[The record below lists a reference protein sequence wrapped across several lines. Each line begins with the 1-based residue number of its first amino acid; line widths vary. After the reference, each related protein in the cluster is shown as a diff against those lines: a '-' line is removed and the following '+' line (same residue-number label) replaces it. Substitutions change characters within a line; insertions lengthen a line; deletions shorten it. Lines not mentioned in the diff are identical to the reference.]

1 MSTATF
7 GQMNLTQEV
16 YILFN
21 DFALRYQRQS
31 AQENAVKERSSSPAC
46 GTVIFCANVLQ
57 LLFDVSFFAVSAV
70 VRRLEVSYQPVSIL
84 SAAAIAGEILIL
96 YNMPVAE
103 VSSAAAA
110 KRQM

>member
-7 GQMNLTQEV
+7 GQINLTWEV

-21 DFALRYQRQS
+21 DFALRYQRRDT
-31 AQENAVKERSSSPAC
+31 QENEVKERSSSISC
-46 GTVIFCANVLQ
+46 GTVIFSANVLQ
-57 LLFDVSFFAVSAV
+57 LLFNTRVFAMSAV
-70 VRRLEVSYQPVSIL
+70 ARRLEVPYQSVSIL
-84 SAAAIAGEILIL
+84 PAAAVAGETLIQ

>member
-16 YILFN
+16 YISFN
-21 DFALRYQRQS
+21 DFALRYQRQD
-31 AQENAVKERSSSPAC
+31 AQENAVKERSSSSAC

-57 LLFDVSFFAVSAV
+57 LLFNFCFFAASAV
-70 VRRLEVSYQPVSIL
+70 ARRLEVVYQPVSIL
-84 SAAAIAGEILIL
+84 SAASMVGEILIR

>member
-7 GQMNLTQEV
+7 GQINLTQEV

-21 DFALRYQRQS
+21 DFALRYQRQDT
-31 AQENAVKERSSSPAC
+31 QENEVRERSSSLSC
-46 GTVIFCANVLQ
+46 GTVIFFSNVLQ
-57 LLFDVSFFAVSAV
+57 LLFNIRVFAMCAV
-70 VRRLEVSYQPVSIL
+70 VRRLEVSYQSVSIL
-84 SAAAIAGEILIL
+84 SAAAIAREILIQ
-96 YNMPVAE
+96 YNMPLAE